1 VTASMP
7 SNSSITVSLA
17 WDFKDGKMVR
27 HSQAFA
33 LDNYFDST
41 VDANSLTPNNF
52 RQLAFVRDVP
62 RAMIHDL
69 PEPTLPGQAP
79 VLRKSDTDFEKAARA
94 AAE

>member
-1 VTASMP
+1 MS

-33 LDNYFDST
+33 LDDYMEST
-41 VDANSLTPNNF
+41 VDASSLTTNNF
-52 RQLAFVRDVP
+52 RQLAFVRDVQ
-62 RAMIHDL
+62 RAMIHDM
-69 PEPTLPGQAP
+69 PKPTLPGQEP
-79 VLRKSDTDFEKAARA
+79 MPKKSDADFEKGARA